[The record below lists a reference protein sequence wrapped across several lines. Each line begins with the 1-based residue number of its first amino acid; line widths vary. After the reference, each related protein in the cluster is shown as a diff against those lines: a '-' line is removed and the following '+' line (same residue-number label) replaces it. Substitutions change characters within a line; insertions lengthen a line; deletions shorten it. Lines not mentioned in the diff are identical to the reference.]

1 MSILAAESWPTDSN
15 QGGGAS
21 PLGIASAICG
31 IIALPSSCCC
41 GCLSVPMGLI
51 GIVLGVVAAV
61 QPQGQQ
67 KVFAYVG
74 IASGAGA
81 LLITVIAMIFGM
93 GMNLMGAAMEGMN
106 SY

>member
-15 QGGGAS
+15 QGGGTD
-21 PLGIASAICG
+21 PLAIASLICG

-51 GIVLGVVAAV
+51 AIVLGIVAVVRPDS
-61 QPQGQQ
+61 PQ
-67 KVFAYVG
+67 KALAYGG
-74 IASGAGA
+74 IATGAGA
-81 LLITVIAMIFGM
+81 LLVTVIAMIFGV
-93 GMNLMGAAMEGMN
+93 GMNLMSAAMQGMN

>member
-1 MSILAAESWPTDSN
+1 
-15 QGGGAS
+15 
-21 PLGIASAICG
+21 
-31 IIALPSSCCC
+31 
-41 GCLSVPMGLI
+41 MGLI

-81 LLITVIAMIFGM
+81 LLITVVAMIFGM

>member
-15 QGGGAS
+15 QGGGVN

-31 IIALPSSCCC
+31 VIALPSSCCC
-41 GCLSVPMGLI
+41 GCLSVPLGLV
-51 GIVLGVVAAV
+51 GIVLGVIAAA

-67 KVFAYVG
+67 KIFAYVG

-81 LLITVIAMIFGM
+81 LLVTLVAMIFGM
-93 GMNLMGAAMEGMN
+93 GMNLMGAALEGMN